1 MGCCISEVSSEPP
14 VCGAVCGVL
23 WRGNSLTEVSMSAK
37 KQQAV
42 TGTSKSRRAPR
53 RSEQFRV
60 GKVLGY
66 LRGKVWY
73 LYYHEQGQRRRP
85 RVGPDADVA
94 RQMAA
99 QINGQLEVGAPAALS
114 FEPISLVELR
124 DRWLSHHEHV
134 LRSSVSSISR
144 YRTATEHLLRYV
156 QAVKP
161 VKLASHFHTS
171 HAEDFVRYLRTLRVS
186 PNGHPHS
193 AKRPLL
199 DKGIQYILETCRT
212 LFTYAMKRRH
222 LSPYA
227 ENPFTA
233 LELGRLPIEH
243 VRQIVLLTSEQ
254 QIAFLK
260 ACDQWQFPVFLTLM
274 LTGLRP
280 GELVHLLL
288 PEDLDLEQQ
297 LLFVRNRI
305 NLGWQVKTRNER
317 AIPLLPCLA
326 TILQQLVGDRRR
338 GPIFLRRRF
347 RLDNMPLW
355 SCTRAAEAELKHRID
370 RHEVD
375 SETNVTRAERS
386 RLARALWTEMGI
398 VKTDRIRTEYMRLTK
413 VIGQP
418 DLTAPKTL
426 RHLFATALQDANV
439 DPLIRNELMGHT
451 PANATGGS
459 SLGMTATYTHTRIDT
474 KRRQLEAAFENN
486 PICILDVRRQSF
498 CVEN

>member
-1 MGCCISEVSSEPP
+1 MTVQKRQSASVKSTKRSS
-14 VCGAVCGVL
+14 
-23 WRGNSLTEVSMSAK
+23 
-37 KQQAV
+37 
-42 TGTSKSRRAPR
+42 R
-53 RSEQFRV
+53 RSEQFRI
-60 GKVLGY
+60 GKVQGY
-66 LRGKVWY
+66 LRGSVWY

-85 RVGPDADVA
+85 RVGSDLEVA

-114 FEPISLVELR
+114 FEPISLVDLR

-134 LRSSVSSISR
+134 LRSAVSSIRR

-156 QAVKP
+156 QSEKP
-161 VKLASHFHTS
+161 VKLASHFRTS
-171 HAEDFVRYLRTLRVS
+171 HAEDFVRYLRTIRVA

-193 AKRPLL
+193 TKRPLL

-212 LFTYAMKRRH
+212 VFAYAMKRRH

-243 VRQIVLLTSEQ
+243 VRKIDLPTSEQ
-254 QIAFLK
+254 QVALLK
-260 ACDQWQFPVFLTLM
+260 ACDGWQFPVYLTLM

-288 PEDLDLEQQ
+288 PDDLDFGQR

-305 NLGWQVKTRNER
+305 NLDWQVKTRNER

-326 TILQQLVGDRRR
+326 TVLQRLVGERRR
-338 GPIFLRRRF
+338 GPVFLRRRF
-347 RLDNMPLW
+347 RKERLPLW
-355 SCTRAAEAELKHRID
+355 TGIQTAEAELTRRIQQ
-370 RHEVD
+370 HELEAQTTC
-375 SETNVTRAERS
+375 SRTERS
-386 RLARALWTEMGI
+386 RFARTLWTELGI
-398 VKTDRIRTEYMRLTK
+398 VKTDRIRTEFMRLTK
-413 VIGQP
+413 AIGQP

-439 DPLIRNELMGHT
+439 DPLIRNELMGHA
-451 PANATGGS
+451 PASAIGGN
-459 SLGMTATYTHTRIDT
+459 SLGMTANYTHTRMDT
-474 KRRQLEAAFENN
+474 KRRQLESAFETN
-486 PICILDVRRQSF
+486 PISGIAKEWAVIR
-498 CVEN
+498 